1 LGDAVV
7 GVELAVG
14 YVFAW
19 AVRKARRVAGRADAE
34 VDQTLDAGMDR
45 LHGLITA
52 KLGQDPALER
62 ALEEAESGQ
71 EELSERTRRRLVDS
85 LEDVAERDLAF
96 AEVLGELVSKLQTG
110 VAGGG
115 VSASSDGQAIG
126 GNVDIRA
133 DGGSVAALKTGDVT
147 IGRAGNP
154 PLPGPD
160 QG

>member
-1 LGDAVV
+1 MV

-19 AVRKARRVAGRADAE
+19 AVRKARRVGGRADAE
-34 VDQTLDAGMDR
+34 VDQALHAGMDR
-45 LHGLITA
+45 LHELIAA

-62 ALEEAESGQ
+62 ALEEAESGRK
-71 EELSERTRRRLVDS
+71 ELSERTWRRLVDS
-85 LEDVAERDLAF
+85 LEDVAERDPAF
-96 AEVLGELVSKLQTG
+96 AEALEELVNKLQAV
-110 VAGGG
+110 VADGE

-154 PLPGPD
+154 PLPGSD